1 MSFLSLQA
9 SSDCRCT
16 LSAKQK
22 VVQPAAGAGFF
33 RHRVS
38 RVGGAKCI
46 WQHFS
51 GGCTA
56 VSFRCCGTSRKGAA
70 KPSLICCSVG
80 RVSCWFSAGTSLES
94 ALSRISLPD
103 ERTPPPLPVFTGQG
117 RQPLVRSCLSRVHF
131 FQEFFQPIALLGD
144 AAKFSSRVHAVT
156 GMGQLTKRCREV
168 VSNLLR

>member
-38 RVGGAKCI
+38 RVGGATCI

-70 KPSLICCSVG
+70 KPSLICYSVG

-131 FQEFFQPIALLGD
+131 FKSFFNRSRCLVMQRSFR
-144 AAKFSSRVHAVT
+144 AACMQSRAWASSRSAAE
-156 GMGQLTKRCREV
+156 K
-168 VSNLLR
+168 S